1 VNPLTGKCI
10 DAGGHIAHNLAQKGY
25 IADYEARPYESRRVT
40 RRQRMPHVTLVEPVV
55 CGTGFV
61 KSPETGRCIRIGG
74 STYKRLFP
82 PEAPAQMP
90 PEGAAA
96 GAASPAPAPALAPAA
111 PAPVSRKAANIRP
124 TSEHIKLPVGSAGI
138 APLVGERAWALSNCK
153 NTHDPI
159 TGIPFAS
166 ADPATLQDLIR
177 LHNRTCVV
185 SGPLNDKVA
194 AEHKAGQVATIP
206 GDPTNHMTLDDFKA
220 LRDSMRRRNPGYRI
234 PARKHQPP
242 PPNWQLYVSPD
253 NRSGPDFASVMYV
266 DTTKLLETPE
276 GIQYPLD
283 SVKVD
288 MGFIP
293 LKLEG
298 ALCTPQLVADL
309 LARLANENRLLTPI
323 AGGWKPVGG
332 FPFTKK
338 YWSVDTKTRFGK
350 LCTELTKTLMSPM

>member
-1 VNPLTGKCI
+1 MFCRPGKIMNPLTGKCI

-40 RRQRMPHVTLVEPVV
+40 RRKRMPHVTLVEPVI
-55 CGTGFV
+55 CAPGFV
-61 KSPETGRCIRIGG
+61 KSPETGRCIKIGG
-74 STYKRLFP
+74 TTYKRLFP
-82 PEAPAQMP
+82 PAPAP
-90 PEGAAA
+90 APAPVP
-96 GAASPAPAPALAPAA
+96 ASPAPA
-111 PAPVSRKAANIRP
+111 SRKAANLHP

-138 APLVGERAWALSNCK
+138 APLVGEHVWTLSNCK

-159 TGIPFAS
+159 TGLPFAS
-166 ADPATLQDLIR
+166 AGPATLQDLIR
-177 LHNRTCVV
+177 LHNRTCVLA
-185 SGPLNDKVA
+185 PALHDKVA
-194 AEHKAGQVATIP
+194 AEHKVGQVATIP

-220 LRDSMRRRNPGYRI
+220 LRDSIRRRNPGYRI

-266 DTTKLLETPE
+266 DTTKIVESPE

-293 LKLEG
+293 LKIEG
-298 ALCTPQLVADL
+298 ALCTPQLVGDL

-338 YWSVDTKTRFGK
+338 YWSVDIKMRFGK
-350 LCTELTKTLMSPM
+350 LCTELTKALMSPM

>member
-1 VNPLTGKCI
+1 MLCRPGKIVNPLTGKCI

-40 RRQRMPHVTLVEPVV
+40 RRQRVPQVTLVEPVV
-55 CGTGFV
+55 CAPGFM
-61 KSPETGRCIRIGG
+61 KSPETGRCIKIGG

-82 PEAPAQMP
+82 PVQAEAPRP
-90 PEGAAA
+90 VHGAAA
-96 GAASPAPAPALAPAA
+96 PRPERP
-111 PAPVSRKAANIRP
+111 NRP
-124 TSEHIKLPVGSAGI
+124 TTEHITLPVGSAGI
-138 APLVGERAWALSNCK
+138 APLVGEHAWALSNCN
-153 NTHDPI
+153 NTRDPI
-159 TGIPFAS
+159 TGQSFAS
-166 ADPATLQDLIR
+166 ADPVILQDLIR
-177 LHNRTCVV
+177 LHNRTCVL

-206 GDPTNHMTLDDFKA
+206 GDPRNHMTLDDFKA
-220 LRDSMRRRNPGYRI
+220 LRNSMRRRNPGYRI

-266 DTTKLLETPE
+266 DTTKILETPE
-276 GIQYPLD
+276 GTQYPLD

-293 LKLEG
+293 LKIEG

-309 LARLANENRLLTPI
+309 LLRLAAANRLLTPI

-332 FPFTKK
+332 FPYTKK
-338 YWSVDTKTRFGK
+338 YWSTDAKMRFGK
-350 LCTELTKTLMSPM
+350 MCTELTKALMSPV